1 MKTIQE
7 MVQKATGATGTL
19 LTCSLVGIKEI
30 EAFAALVRED
40 AIAEANAKANAS
52 WTLMCEKMV
61 AIEREAC
68 SRARAA
74 KSRKLKPVGRGRLLD
89 EQQFCFDKGWREGAA
104 SVRAAIRAR
113 SNT

>member
-30 EAFAALVRED
+30 EAFDALVREE
-40 AIAEANAKANAS
+40 AIAETNAKANAS

-61 AIEREAC
+61 AIERE
-68 SRARAA
+68 RIA
-74 KSRKLKPVGRGRLLD
+74 KWYESEGHMMFPVAIPD
-89 EQQFCFDKGWREGAA
+89 
-104 SVRAAIRAR
+104 AIR
-113 SNT
+113 SGK